1 MADFRL
7 GRLKFNWTGNWIAA
21 TDYVIDDIVKF
32 GANTYVAKAN
42 HTSSSNE
49 SMWYSQDAQYWDL
62 HTESLDNK
70 GDWQGS
76 TFYKLNDL
84 VKYGNSVYRVTES
97 HTSDAADFVVNETKF
112 ELFVAGLVFEDTWD
126 QATTYQPGDIV
137 SYGGYTYVATD
148 IHTGSSPNLL
158 VSWEIVTTGFKVVG
172 TWDVATEYKQG
183 DVVLLGGNSYV
194 AKTTNVGQNPG
205 SSAADWDF
213 IVGGFTWQGIWNL
226 STTYYTGD
234 AVVRNSNSYI
244 AVAESTG
251 EEPETDATGTYW
263 NTLAEGAQAN
273 VLTDTGD
280 ILYRAGAGAARLP
293 VGTSGQVL
301 AVSDAGVPQW
311 ENNNVTD
318 PVYYVTEEGA
328 DANSGENIS
337 RSFASIRHAVTQVTG
352 PATIYVKA
360 GTYFETLPIVIPEYV
375 SIVGDNMRTSTIK
388 PDAGQNS
395 SVLELT
401 LSGTVADEYKVDGLL
416 VSNGAGTK
424 TAYVLHTKVVSGNDV
439 IQILPVSGGDWTTSD
454 TFESGPTDAP
464 ISIVDN
470 VLNEHATL
478 FYMSNKSMLK
488 DLVMDGMEGFV
499 PSATDP
505 KDLNTATIKGV
516 FLRLWPNSPTTKSP
530 YISQC
535 SAFSQAGVG
544 AIVDGHVHKKWE
556 GTATPSNKSML
567 FDSFTQI
574 HESNGVGF
582 WLTNNGNSEIVSS
595 FTYYAHISYCA
606 SNGGNIRSLAGN
618 SSWGNY
624 GIVSSGFNADEVTLD
639 GRIDG
644 EELNY
649 QPETLSDVFIVGER
663 IEGFTSGAVAEVLS
677 LQVGAAKILIRPLKG
692 TFIANETITG
702 DDSASVAVL
711 DTAATYQDGQK
722 GFTLIVRDLDAAPKP
737 GGSIEFIT
745 GPGGEGADIFTYV
758 VSNSSYAVPDGKGD
772 LTVTRGALSTSP
784 VAHDGLSD
792 IIRYTVG
799 GQTTLTA
806 APSAADTTL
815 DVTSISGMVNGGF
828 LIIDDEMVEVTGFPG
843 PTQVSVTRGVQTTSA
858 APHNAGAVTVA
869 ITAYNPTQTENI
881 GDLDNSQTS
890 IRVFN
895 EDSILSGDYIRVDNE
910 FMLVSSSVED
920 PNGQVT
926 LILAEEKPNPSYN
939 GQNFKIRYLYSQV
952 RLTGHD
958 FLNIGTGTKTQT
970 NFPGLPIQS
979 PAPGNEVTENFPGR
993 VYYVSTDQDGNF
1005 SVGKYFKVNQSTGST
1020 TLNASSF
1027 DLSGLTSLQLGSIGG
1042 QIGESINEFS
1052 SDPTLSSASN
1062 QKVPTEAAVKGYVDS
1077 ELVKLKGYAFWA
1089 GGI

>member
-7 GRLKFNWTGNWIAA
+7 GRLKFNWTGDWTVA

-42 HTSSSNE
+42 HTSSANE
-49 SMWYSQDAQYWDL
+49 TMWYSQDAQYWDL
-62 HTESLDNK
+62 HTESIENK
-70 GDWQGS
+70 GDWATA
-76 TFYKLNDL
+76 TFYKLNDV
-84 VKYGNSVYRVTES
+84 VKYGNSVYRVTVA
-97 HTSDAADFVVNETKF
+97 HTSGNEFVDDETKF
-112 ELFVAGLVFEDTWD
+112 ELFVAGLVFEDTYD
-126 QATTYQPGDIV
+126 GATTYQPGDVV
-137 SYGGYTYVATD
+137 SYGGYTYVATT
-148 IHTGSSPNLL
+148 IHSGSAPNEL
-158 VSWEIVTTGFKVVG
+158 VNWEILTTGFKVKG
-172 TWDVATEYKQG
+172 TWDVATTYVQG

-194 AKTTNVGQNPG
+194 SKTTNVGANPG
-205 SSAADWDF
+205 SSASDWDF
-213 IVGGFTWQGIWNL
+213 IVGGFTWQGIWDAA
-226 STTYYTGD
+226 TTYFAGD

-273 VLTDTGD
+273 VLTQTGD

-293 VGTSGQVL
+293 IGNNGQVL
-301 AVSDAGVPQW
+301 AVSPAGVPQW

-318 PVYYVTEEGA
+318 PVYYVTEEGS
-328 DANSGENIS
+328 DTNSGENIS
-337 RSFASIRHAVTQVTG
+337 RSFASLNYAVSQVTG

-360 GTYFETLPIVIPEYV
+360 GTYFETLPIIVPDYV

-388 PDAGQNS
+388 PDAGNNS
-395 SVLELT
+395 NVLELT
-401 LSGTVADEYKVDGLL
+401 LAGTVGDEYKVDGLV

-424 TAYVLHTKVVSGNDV
+424 TAYALHSKLVSGNDV
-439 IQILPVSGGDWTTSD
+439 IQILPLTGGDWDTGD
-454 TFESGPTDAP
+454 TFEAGATDAP
-464 ISIVDN
+464 ITAVDN
-470 VLNEHATL
+470 VINEHATM

-499 PSATDP
+499 PSVSDP

-535 SAFSQAGVG
+535 SAFSQTGVG
-544 AIVDGHVHKKWE
+544 AIVDGAVHAKWE
-556 GTATPSNKSML
+556 GTPTPSNKSML

-582 WLTNNGNSEIVSS
+582 WLTNNGNSEIVSC

-606 SNGGNIRSLAGN
+606 TNGGNIRSLAGN

-624 GIVSSGFNADEVTLD
+624 GIVSSGFNQDEVTLD

-649 QPETLSDVFIVGER
+649 QADTLSDVFIVGER
-663 IEGFTSGAVAEVLS
+663 IEGFTSGAIAEVLS
-677 LQVGAAKILIRPLKG
+677 LQVGVAKILIRPLKG

-702 DDSASVAVL
+702 EDSASTAVL
-711 DTAATYQDGQK
+711 DTAATYQGGQR
-722 GFTLIVRDLDAAPKP
+722 GFTLIVRDLAAAPKP
-737 GGSIEFIT
+737 GGSIEFVT
-745 GPGGEGADIFTYV
+745 GPGGIGADIFTYV
-758 VSNSSYAVPDGKGD
+758 ISNSSYKVPDGKGD
-772 LTVTRGALSTSP
+772 LTVTRGSLGTSA

-792 IIRYTVG
+792 IVRYTVS

-806 APSAADTTL
+806 APNATIGEFQ
-815 DVTSISGMVNGGF
+815 VTSISGMANGGY
-828 LIIDDEMVEVTGFPG
+828 LIVDNEMVEITGFPG
-843 PTQVSVTRGVQTTSA
+843 PTTVAVTRGVQTTTA
-858 APHNAGAVTVA
+858 APHNAGAVTTI
-869 ITAYNPTQTENI
+869 ITAYNPAQTENI

-890 IRVFN
+890 IRVFA
-895 EDSILSGDYIRVDNE
+895 EDNITSGDYIRIDNE
-910 FMLVSSSVED
+910 FMLVSDSVED

-926 LILAEEKPNPSYN
+926 LVLAEEKPNASYN
-939 GQNFKIRYLYSQV
+939 GQLFRIRYLYSQV

-1005 SVGKYFKVNQSTGST
+1005 SVGKYFRVNQSTGST

-1042 QIGESINEFS
+1042 QIGESITEFS
-1052 SDPTLSSASN
+1052 SDGTLSSDSN
-1062 QKVPTEAAVKGYVDS
+1062 QKVPTESAVKTYVDT
-1077 ELVKLKGYAFWA
+1077 ELTNLKGYIFWA

>member
-7 GRLKFNWTGNWIAA
+7 GRLKFNWTGDWVAA

-42 HTSSSNE
+42 HTASSNE

-70 GDWQGS
+70 GDWAQG
-76 TFYKLNDL
+76 TFYKLNDV
-84 VKYGNSVYRVTES
+84 VKYGNSVYRVIQS
-97 HTSDAADFVVNETKF
+97 HTAAAEFADDEANF
-112 ELFVAGLVFEDTWD
+112 ELFVAGLVFEDTYD
-126 QATTYQPGDIV
+126 AATTYQPGDVV
-137 SYGGYTYVATD
+137 SFGGYTYVATS
-148 IHTGSSPNLL
+148 IHSGSSPNLL
-158 VSWEIVTTGFKVVG
+158 TNWEIVTTGFKVKG
-172 TWDVATEYKQG
+172 TWDGATEYVPG

-194 AKTTNVGQNPG
+194 AKTTNTGQNPG

-213 IVGGFTWQGIWNL
+213 IVGGFTWQGIWDVA
-226 STTYYTGD
+226 TTYYAGD

-273 VLTDTGD
+273 VLTQTGD
-280 ILYRAGAGAARLP
+280 VLYRAGAGAARLP
-293 VGTSGQVL
+293 IGNNGQVF
-301 AVSDAGVPQW
+301 AVSPTGVPQW

-318 PVYYVTEEGA
+318 PVYYVTEEGS
-328 DANSGENIS
+328 DGNTGENIS
-337 RSFASIRHAVTQVTG
+337 RSFASLSYAVTQVTG

-360 GTYFETLPIVIPEYV
+360 GTYFENLPIIVPEYV
-375 SIVGDNMRTSTIK
+375 SIVGDNMRTSTVK

-395 SVLELT
+395 RVLELT
-401 LSGTVADEYKVDGLL
+401 LAGSVADEYKVDGL
-416 VSNGAGTK
+416 VISNGAGSK
-424 TAYVLHTKVVSGNDV
+424 TAYVLHTKIVSGNDV
-439 IQILPVSGGDWTTSD
+439 IQILPITGGDWTTADTYESGASD
-454 TFESGPTDAP
+454 TP
-464 ISIVDN
+464 ISTVDN
-470 VLNEHATL
+470 VLNEHATM

-499 PSATDP
+499 PSLSDP

-544 AIVDGHVHKKWE
+544 AIVDGDVHKKWE

-624 GIVSSGFNADEVTLD
+624 GIISSGFNADEVTKD

-649 QPETLSDVFIVGER
+649 QPETLSDIFNVGER
-663 IEGFTSGAVAEVLS
+663 IEGFTSGAIAEVLS
-677 LQVGAAKILIRPLKG
+677 QQVGVAKLLIRPLKG
-692 TFIANETITG
+692 SFISNETITG
-702 DDSASVAVL
+702 DASSSTAVL

-722 GFTLIVRDLDAAPKP
+722 GFTLIVRDLDSAPKP

-745 GPGGEGADIFTYV
+745 GPNGEGPDIFTYV
-758 VSNSSYAVPDGKGD
+758 ISNSSYKVPDGKGD
-772 LTVTRGALSTSP
+772 LVVTRGSLGTASVT
-784 VAHDGLSD
+784 HDGLSD
-792 IIRYTVG
+792 IVRYTVS

-806 APSAADTTL
+806 APNGTTTQL
-815 DVTSISGMVNGGF
+815 AVTSINGMSNGGF
-828 LIIDDEMVEVTGFPG
+828 LIIDNEMVQITGFPN
-843 PTQVSVTRGVQTTSA
+843 PNTVDVVRGVQTTTA
-858 APHNAGAVTVA
+858 APHNASAVATIV
-869 ITAYNPTQTENI
+869 TAYNPTQTENI
-881 GDLDNSQTS
+881 GDLTNSQTS
-890 IRVFN
+890 IRVFA
-895 EDSILSGDYIRVDNE
+895 EDNIQGGDYIRIDNE
-910 FMLVSSSVED
+910 FMLVNASVED

-926 LILAEEKPNPSYN
+926 LILAEEKPNPSYD

-1005 SVGKYFKVNQSTGST
+1005 SVGKYFRVNQSTGST

-1052 SDPTLSSASN
+1052 SDGTLSSDSN
-1062 QKVPTEAAVKGYVDS
+1062 QKVPTESAVKTYVDT
-1077 ELVKLKGYAFWA
+1077 ELTNLKGYIFWA

>member
-7 GRLKFNWTGNWIAA
+7 GRLKFNWTGDWTVA

-32 GANTYVAKAN
+32 GANTYVAKTN

-49 SMWYSQDAQYWDL
+49 TMWYSQDLQYWDL
-62 HTESLDNK
+62 HTESLENK
-70 GDWQGS
+70 GDWATA

-84 VKYGNSVYRVTES
+84 VKYGNSVYRVIQG
-97 HTSDAADFVVNETKF
+97 HTSQAEFLTDETKF
-112 ELFVAGLVFEDTWD
+112 ELFVAGLVFEDTYNA
-126 QATTYQPGDIV
+126 ATTYQPGDIV
-137 SYGGYTYVATD
+137 SFGGYTYVATS
-148 IHTGSSPNLL
+148 IHSGSAPNLL
-158 VSWEIVTTGFKVVG
+158 NDWEIVTTGFKVVG
-172 TWDVATEYKQG
+172 TWDAATTYYQG

-194 AKTTNVGQNPG
+194 SKTTNVGTNPG
-205 SSAADWDF
+205 SSASDWDF
-213 IVGGFTWQGIWNL
+213 IVGGFTWQGIWDAA
-226 STTYYTGD
+226 TTYYAGD

-280 ILYRAGAGAARLP
+280 VLYRAGAGAARLP
-293 VGTSGQVL
+293 IGTTGQVL
-301 AVSDAGVPQW
+301 TVSDTGVPQW

-318 PVYYVTEEGA
+318 PVYYVTEEGS
-328 DANSGENIS
+328 DTNTGENIS
-337 RSFASIRHAVTQVTG
+337 RSFASLNYAVSQATG

-375 SIVGDNMRTSTIK
+375 SIVGDNMRTTTIK
-388 PDAGQNS
+388 PDTGNASN
-395 SVLELT
+395 VLELS
-401 LSGTVADEYKVDGLL
+401 LSGTVADEYKVDGL
-416 VSNGAGTK
+416 VISNGAGTK
-424 TAYVLHTKVVSGNDV
+424 TAYVLHSKEVSGSDV
-439 IQILPVSGGDWTTSD
+439 IQILPISGGAWTTSD
-454 TFESGPTDAP
+454 TYETGATDAP
-464 ISIVDN
+464 ITSVDT
-470 VLNEHATL
+470 VLNEHATM

-499 PSATDP
+499 PSVTDP

-516 FLRLWPNSPTTKSP
+516 FIRLWPNSPITKSP
-530 YISQC
+530 YVSQC
-535 SAFSQAGVG
+535 SAFSQTGVG
-544 AIVDGHVHKKWE
+544 AIVDGAVHAKWE
-556 GTATPSNKSML
+556 GTATPSNKSIV
-567 FDSFTQI
+567 FDSWTQI
-574 HESNGVGF
+574 HESGGVGF
-582 WLTNNGNSEIVSS
+582 WLTNNGNSEIVSC

-618 SSWGNY
+618 SSWGTY
-624 GIVSSGFNADEVTLD
+624 AIVSSGFNADETTID

-644 EELNY
+644 LELNY
-649 QPETLSDVFIVGER
+649 QADTLSDVFIAGER
-663 IEGFTSGAVAEVLS
+663 IEGFTSGAIAEVLS
-677 LQVGAAKILIRPLKG
+677 HQVNVAKVLIRPLKG
-692 TFIANETITG
+692 SFIANETITG
-702 DDSASVAVL
+702 QDSTSTAVL

-722 GFTLIVRDLDAAPKP
+722 GFTLIVRDLAAAPKP
-737 GGSIEFIT
+737 GGSIEFVT
-745 GPGGEGADIFTYV
+745 GPGGLGADIFTYV
-758 VSNSSYAVPDGKGD
+758 ISNSSYKVPDGKGD
-772 LTVTRGALSTSP
+772 LTVTRAALGTSA

-792 IIRYTVG
+792 IVRYTVS

-806 APSAADTTL
+806 APNATIGEFQ
-815 DVTSISGMVNGGF
+815 VTSISGMANGGY
-828 LIIDDEMVEVTGFPG
+828 LIVDNEMVEITGFPG
-843 PTQVSVTRGVQTTSA
+843 PTTVAVTRGVQTTTA
-858 APHNAGAVTVA
+858 APHNASAVATI
-869 ITAYNPTQTENI
+869 ITAYNPAETENI

-890 IRVFN
+890 IRVFA
-895 EDSILSGDYIRVDNE
+895 EDNITSGDYIRIDNE

-926 LILAEEKPNPSYN
+926 LILAEEKPNPSFN
-939 GQNFKIRYLYSQV
+939 GQNFRIRYLYSQV

-970 NFPGLPIQS
+970 NYPGLPLQS

-1005 SVGKYFKVNQSTGST
+1005 SVGKYFRVNQSTGST

-1042 QIGESINEFS
+1042 QIGESITEFS
-1052 SDPTLSSASN
+1052 SDGTLSSESN
-1062 QKVPTEAAVKGYVDS
+1062 QKVPTEAAVKTYVDT
-1077 ELVKLKGYAFWA
+1077 ELTNLKGYIFWA